1 MKIALFLVAWGG
13 SLYSQTLTLDQAIAA
28 GLAHNPRIGVA
39 QKDLEAADAR
49 VKIIRADLYP
59 KLTFSGIAKAGLS
72 GATNA
77 LGLVGLP
84 NSPFYRNFAAS
95 LNLTQTV
102 FDFGRRAAAIDVER
116 RNRDAIAADL
126 AFAKASVSIQVER
139 SYLRLLR
146 AQTLSTV
153 GAELLNAREGAFRK
167 AQIFYE
173 AQYSSRIPVDE
184 AQLQLASTRRVVRE
198 QELEV
203 QRYSVELGAAM
214 GTLNFALYNL
224 AQPAVDKQLPGT
236 VQESIEAALANR
248 PDLQALHARR
258 RGAEANI
265 RLARSLRMPSLS
277 LALTGGY
284 ARFSSLLL
292 RELTAAGAGVT
303 APLYTGGSIDG
314 QIALAEALAGALAG
328 QEKATRQKITVEV
341 SQAYLEHNSRMDV
354 LMDLQARD
362 ALERSRLGLA
372 REQYVEGLSSGVD
385 FKAVQAL
392 SSDATIKVRAAEM
405 DIQLAVADIQFVTG
419 TLK

>member
-1 MKIALFLVAWGG
+1 MKIALFWVALGG

-28 GLAHNPRIGVA
+28 GLAHNPRIGAA

-102 FDFGRRAAAIDVER
+102 FDFGRRAAVIDVER

-184 AQLQLASTRRVVRE
+184 AQLQLASTRRAVRE

-203 QRYSVELGAAM
+203 QRYSVELGAAI
-214 GTLNFALYNL
+214 GTLNFAQYNL
-224 AQPAVDKQLPGT
+224 AQPAVDKQPSGT

-277 LALTGGY
+277 LALAGGY

-314 QIALAEALAGALAG
+314 QIALAEALAEALAG
-328 QEKATRQKITVEV
+328 QEEATRQKITVEV

-385 FKAVQAL
+385 FKGVQAL
-392 SSDATIKVRAAEM
+392 SSEATIKVRTAEM
-405 DIQLAVADIQFVTG
+405 DIQLAVADIQFVAG

>member
-1 MKIALFLVAWGG
+1 MKIGLFLVALSG

-28 GLAHNPRIGVA
+28 GFAHNPRIGVA

-153 GAELLNAREGAFRK
+153 GAELLNAREGAVRK

-184 AQLQLASTRRVVRE
+184 AQLQLASTRRVMRE

-214 GTLNFALYNL
+214 GTLNFAQYNL
-224 AQPAVDKQLPGT
+224 AQPAVDKQPSGT

-258 RGAEANI
+258 RGAEANV

-277 LALTGGY
+277 LALAGGY

-292 RELTAAGAGVT
+292 RELTAAGAGLT
-303 APLYTGGSIDG
+303 APIYTGGSIDG
-314 QIALAEALAGALAG
+314 QIALAEALAESLAG
-328 QEKATRQKITVEV
+328 KEEATRQKITVEV
-341 SQAYLEHNSRMDV
+341 SQAFLEYNSRMDV
-354 LMDLQARD
+354 LTDLQARE

-392 SSDATIKVRAAEM
+392 SSAATTQVGAAEM
-405 DIQLAVADIQFVTG
+405 DIQLAVADIEFVTG